1 MSSHNNESKNMMLVV
16 RPLTLAVA
24 LAMASLAHADD
35 AGQSAAG
42 TTSADNA
49 PVQVEKVVVTANK
62 RAQNLQDVPM
72 AITVLNDATLQ
83 RNNVRGMDD
92 LPSLS
97 PALTLSYGTQPANFS
112 INMRGIGTFSLGI
125 GVEAD
130 VAVVVDDVPYAM
142 QANAFKDLADVARIE
157 VLKGPQST
165 MLGKSSIAGAMNIS
179 TKPIEAGWKGRAS
192 TYLSNDGEWRA
203 SAAMSGALSDT
214 VRMRLSASKSDFDG
228 VVKNLADG
236 GHLNGQRNSSVNAK
250 IEWNPSDNLQ
260 VVLTPRAANFVNNC
274 CVSPFNSMTPGGL
287 YQNIAS
293 LPASVLLKG
302 INPGPG
308 NVSVRNDY
316 PAGGKA
322 EDRGTGLKLVYNFD
336 DDSIL
341 AKHTF
346 TSVSSWS
353 HYKMSDFQDGD
364 ATDSD
369 VLSATLVN
377 GKPSG
382 FSGGL
387 YQYGKFD
394 VRSKTQEF
402 RLTSPEKTS
411 LRYVAGLFYADNRL
425 GRELTRAPITT
436 YVTDWASTAYNT
448 NYAVFGQANYDLT
461 AQTSVLLG
469 LRYNKEDIGYTFSRY
484 NPPPATSRVLTEY
497 LQGDNSESK
506 ATGKVGLEHRL
517 DAATMGYVTYSTGHK
532 GLAYDLTSSFTGA
545 VAKSQPV
552 PGEDARNIEAGLKLS
567 LLDNRMALDL
577 AAFRTTFTGFQQSA
591 GFYDPDGTFR
601 TTLHSI
607 GALRTSGLEADLNW
621 RVSRPLSVNGAFAYT
636 KAVITDFEN
645 GPCYSVLNA
654 AGTAAVPGGN
664 CAVNPKFNNTAVQNM
679 SGKTMPNAPKFKLN
693 LGGQY
698 DIVTGRSYDAFVTA
712 AYRWQSATQ
721 FNLNQDPMTEQGAF
735 GIFNLGAGIK
745 DRGDGFK
752 LSFMVNNVFNK
763 SYAVGLGNNWAN
775 GTWSSRAPNPV
786 LAVNTTSWTPAR
798 DYQRYF
804 SVRADMAF

>member
-1 MSSHNNESKNMMLVV
+1 MNSNNNETNRAVFAV
-16 RPLTLAVA
+16 RPIVMAVA
-24 LAMASLAHADD
+24 VAVASLAQAQE
-35 AGQSAAG
+35 AVPAA
-42 TTSADNA
+42 NA
-49 PVQVEKVVVTANK
+49 AVQVEQVVVTANK

-72 AITVLNDATLQ
+72 AITVLSDATIQ
-83 RNNVRGMDD
+83 RNNVRGLDD
-92 LPSLS
+92 LPALS

-142 QANAFKDLADVARIE
+142 QANAFKDLADVQRIE

-165 MLGKSSIAGAMNIS
+165 MLGKSSIAGAINIS
-179 TKPIEAGWKGRAS
+179 TKPIEAGWKSRAS
-192 TYLSNDGEWRA
+192 TYLSSDGEWRVRGA
-203 SAAMSGALSDT
+203 LSGALSDT
-214 VRMRLSASKSDFDG
+214 LRMRLAVSKSDFGG

-236 GHLNGQRNSSVNAK
+236 GRLNGMRDNNLNGK
-250 IEWNPSDNLQ
+250 LEWSPSDNLQ
-260 VVLTPRAANFVNNC
+260 VVVSPHAANFVNNC
-274 CVSPFNSMTPGGL
+274 CVSPFSSMTPGGL
-287 YQNIAS
+287 YQNIAQ
-293 LPASVLLKG
+293 LPASTLLKG

-316 PAGGKA
+316 PAGGRA
-322 EDRGTGLKLVYNFD
+322 EDRGVGVKVVYNFD
-336 DDSIL
+336 DNSPL
-341 AKHTF
+341 ARHTF

-387 YQYGKFD
+387 YQYGQFD
-394 VRSKTQEF
+394 ARSKTQEF
-402 RLTSPEKTS
+402 RLTSPEKGA
-411 LRYVAGLFYADNRL
+411 LRYVGGLFYAKNEL

-448 NYAVFGQANYDLT
+448 NTAIFGQANYDLT
-461 AQTSVLLG
+461 PQTGVLLG
-469 LRYNKEDIGYTFSRY
+469 LRYNKEDIGYTFNRY
-484 NPPPATSRVLTEY
+484 TPPPATSRVLTEA
-497 LQGDNSESK
+497 LRGDNSETK
-506 ATGKVGLEHRL
+506 VTGKVGLEHRL
-517 DAATMGYVTYSTGHK
+517 DAATMAYLTYSTGHK
-532 GLAYDLTSSFTGA
+532 GLAYDLTSSFTAA

-552 PGEDARNIEAGLKLS
+552 PGENARNIEAGLKLS
-567 LLDNRMALDL
+567 LLENRMALDL
-577 AAFRTTFTGFQQSA
+577 AAFRTNFTGFQQSA
-591 GFYDPDGTFR
+591 GFLDPDGTFR

-621 RVSRPLSVNGAFAYT
+621 RVSRPLSVNAAFAYT
-636 KAVITDFEN
+636 RAEIADFEN

-654 AGTAAVPGGN
+654 AGNAAVPGGN
-664 CAVNPKFNNTAVQNM
+664 CAPNAKYNNAAVQNL
-679 SGKTMPNAPKFKLN
+679 SGATMPNAPKYKLN

-698 DIVTGRSYDAFVTA
+698 DIGNVGSYDAFVTA
-712 AYRWQSATQ
+712 AYRWQSAVQ
-721 FNLNQDPMTEQGAF
+721 FSLNQDPMTVLGSY
-735 GIFNLGAGIK
+735 GILNLGTGFK
-745 DRGDGFK
+745 DKKDTFK

-763 SYAVGLGNNWAN
+763 SYAVGLANNWAN

-804 SVRADMAF
+804 AMRADMAF